1 MAVPTLRGCATGV
14 QVMLIVSG
22 PDRVSV
28 TRALTVQPVFTG
40 RLFVT
45 ASAPIVVAAVSGRI
59 SVPAQPSD
67 GEV

>member
-1 MAVPTLRGCATGV
+1 
-14 QVMLIVSG
+14 MLIPSE

-45 ASAPIVVAAVSGRI
+45 AIAPIAVAAVAGRI
-59 SVPAQPSD
+59 SVPEQPSD

>member
-1 MAVPTLRGCATGV
+1 
-14 QVMLIVSG
+14 MLIPSE

-45 ASAPIVVAAVSGRI
+45 AIAPIVVAAVAGRI
-59 SVPAQPSD
+59 SVPEQPSD